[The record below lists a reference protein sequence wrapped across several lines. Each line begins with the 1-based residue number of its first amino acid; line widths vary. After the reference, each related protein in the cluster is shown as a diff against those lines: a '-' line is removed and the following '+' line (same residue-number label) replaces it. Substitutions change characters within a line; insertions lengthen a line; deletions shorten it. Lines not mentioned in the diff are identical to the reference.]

1 MLVSKWVESEF
12 TKGIWRSENCV
23 EGTVKIVEGQEGFII
38 FDPNGMVLDV
48 AIPEATLEDAA
59 RRLETIFTWEVKL
72 T

>member
-23 EGTVKIVEGQEGFII
+23 EGTVKIVEGLGGFII
-38 FDPNGMVLDV
+38 FDPNGMVMDV
-48 AIPEATLEDAA
+48 AIPQPTLATAV
-59 RRLETIFTWEVKL
+59 RRLESIFTWKVKL

>member
-23 EGTVKIVEGQEGFII
+23 EGTVKIVEGQEGFRI

-48 AIPEATLEDAA
+48 AIPQPTLEDAV
-59 RRLETIFTWEVKL
+59 RRLETIFTWEVKIV
-72 T
+72 